1 MVKTRFSSIQTI
13 PIMKR
18 IPLMVLFFLVLFRL
32 EAQEI
37 NWTPDGDAFLNVQAG
52 NIVKTTLPNM
62 GKDTL
67 MNAAQL
73 TPAGKSESLKVRKFY
88 YSDDRQK
95 VLIYTNTKR
104 VWRVDTRGDYWVLNL
119 KNNTLKQ
126 LGVKLPESSLMFA
139 KFSSDGNQV
148 AYVSNRNLYVEDL
161 ESGRMRKLTSTD
173 GAPQLINGTFDWV
186 YEEEFFCYDGFRW
199 APDSKNIAYW
209 QFDASQTR
217 DFFMINNTDSIYA
230 FNVPVEYP
238 KVGEPPSPYK
248 IGVVN
253 VSNGKT
259 KWMQVPGD
267 PRQTYVPRMEWTP
280 DGNHMMIHQLN
291 RKQNETNLMLCDP
304 KTGAT
309 HTIYSEKD
317 PSYIEL
323 QENGKLGYWDWLNSG
338 KAFLWTTE
346 NDGWRHVYRI
356 SADGKSVTLLTPG
369 DYDIIHLKLYD
380 EQNNWL
386 YFTASPNNATQEY
399 LYRIRPD
406 GKSKAERVSP
416 SGQPGTHGYQISPN
430 GKYAM
435 HSFSNHYTKRAS
447 EWIQLPEHSTLPG
460 QTPIPK
466 EIAPPE
472 NDDLMFFQVT
482 TLDGVTMDGWMQKP
496 TDFDPTKKY
505 PIVFY
510 VYTEPWGA
518 TVKDVYGISRN
529 HLYSGDMAADGY
541 IYASLDN
548 RGTPAPKGRDWR
560 KAIYR
565 KVGVV
570 NIRDQA
576 MGAKAM
582 FERWSWIDTS
592 RVAVH
597 GWSGGGSATL
607 NLLFQYPEIYQ
618 TGISVAAVANQLTYD
633 NIYQER
639 YMGLPQ
645 ENLEDFIAGSP
656 ITHAKN
662 LRGNLLYIHGTGDDN
677 VHYQNAEMLINELVK
692 YNRQFQIMPYPNRSH
707 GISEGEGTGEHLS
720 TLFTQYL
727 KAHCPPGARSAD
739 MRERR

>member
-1 MVKTRFSSIQTI
+1 
-13 PIMKR
+13 MKH
-18 IPLMVLFFLVLFRL
+18 IPLKVLFFLMLFRL
-32 EAQEI
+32 SAQEP
-37 NWTPDGDAFLNVQAG
+37 NWTPDGDGFLNVQSG
-52 NIVKTTLPNM
+52 YIVKTFLPGM
-62 GKDTL
+62 DKDTL
-67 MNAAQL
+67 IRAAQL
-73 TPAGKSESLKVRKFY
+73 TPAGKSEPLKIRKFT
-88 YSDDRQK
+88 YSDDQQK
-95 VLIYTNTKR
+95 LLIYTNTKR
-104 VWRVDTRGDYWVLNL
+104 VWRVDTRGDYWVLDL
-119 KNNTLKQ
+119 KNYALKQ
-126 LGVKLPESSLMFA
+126 LGAKLPESSLMFA
-139 KFSSDGNQV
+139 KFSPDGNHV
-148 AYVSNRNLYVEDL
+148 AYVSDRNLYVEDL
-161 ESGRMRKLTSTD
+161 GSGKVRKLTSTD

-217 DFFMINNTDSIYA
+217 DFYMINNTDSIYA

-248 IGVVN
+248 IGVVDTK
-253 VSNGKT
+253 SGKT

-280 DGNHMMIHQLN
+280 DGKHVMIHQLT

-304 KTGAT
+304 KTGVT
-309 HTIYSEKD
+309 QTIYTEKD
-317 PSYIEL
+317 PAYIEL
-323 QENGKLGYWDWLNSG
+323 QENGKLGYWDWVDGG

-346 NDGWRHVYRI
+346 KDGWRHVYRI

-380 EQNNWL
+380 ERNNWL
-386 YFTASPNNATQEY
+386 YFTASPYNATQEY

-416 SGQPGTHGYQISPN
+416 AGQPGTHGYQISPN

-435 HSFSNHYTKRAS
+435 HSFSNHYTKRAT
-447 EWIQLPEHSTLPG
+447 EWVQLPEHATLPG
-460 QTPIPK
+460 QTPIPLN
-466 EIAPPE
+466 IAPPE
-472 NDDLMFFQVT
+472 DDRLSFFQVT
-482 TLDGVTMDGWMQKP
+482 TIDGVTMDGWMQKP
-496 TDFDPTKKY
+496 VDFDPNKKY

-518 TVKDVYGISRN
+518 TVKDRYGISRN
-529 HLYSGDMAADGY
+529 HLYEGDMAADGY
-541 IYASLDN
+541 IYVSLDN

-565 KVGVV
+565 KIGVV

-607 NLLFQYPEIYQ
+607 NLLFQYPEVYQ
-618 TGISVAAVANQLTYD
+618 TGIAVAAVANQLTYD

-645 ENLEDFIAGSP
+645 ENMEDFVAGSP

-727 KAHCPPGARSAD
+727 KAHCPPGGRSTSIQ
-739 MRERR
+739 ERP

>member
-1 MVKTRFSSIQTI
+1 MIRQAC
-13 PIMKR
+13 
-18 IPLMVLFFLVLFRL
+18 FFLLLLLTFRIS
-32 EAQEI
+32 AQEI
-37 NWTPDGDAFLNVQAG
+37 NWTPDGDGFLNAQSG
-52 NIVKTTLPNM
+52 NIVQTTLPGM

-67 MNAAQL
+67 IKAAQL
-73 TPAGKSESLKVRKFY
+73 TPAGKSEPLKVRKFT
-88 YSDDRQK
+88 YSTDRQK

-104 VWRVDTRGDYWVLNL
+104 VWRIDTRGDYWVLDL

-139 KFSSDGNQV
+139 KFSPDGKQV
-148 AYVSNRNLYVEDL
+148 AYVSDRNLFVEDL
-161 ESGRMRKLTSTD
+161 GSGKVRKLTSTD

-199 APDSKNIAYW
+199 APDSKGIAYW

-248 IGVVN
+248 IGVVDIK
-253 VSNGKT
+253 SGKT

-280 DGNHMMIHQLN
+280 DGKHVMIHQLS

-304 KTGAT
+304 QTGAT
-309 HTIYSEKD
+309 QTMYSEKD
-317 PSYIEL
+317 PAYIEI
-323 QENGKLGYWDWLNSG
+323 QENGKSGYWDWIDGG

-346 NDGWRHVYRI
+346 KDGWRHVYRI

-369 DYDIIHLKLYD
+369 DYDVIHLKIYD
-380 EQNNWL
+380 ELNNWL

-416 SGQPGTHGYQISPN
+416 AGQPGTHGYQISPN

-435 HSFSNHYTKRAS
+435 HSFSNHHTKRAS
-447 EWIQLPEHSTLPG
+447 EWVQLPGHTTLPG
-460 QTPIPK
+460 QTSIPAQ
-466 EIAPPE
+466 IPPPM
-472 NDDLMFFQVT
+472 DDKLSFFQVT
-482 TLDGVTMDGWMQKP
+482 TVDGVTMDGWMQKP
-496 TDFDPTKKY
+496 ADFDPNKKY

-529 HLYSGDMAADGY
+529 HLYQGDMAADGY
-541 IYASLDN
+541 IYVSLDN

-607 NLLFQYPEIYQ
+607 NLLFQYPEVYQ
-618 TGISVAAVANQLTYD
+618 TGIAVAAVANQLTYD

-707 GISEGEGTGEHLS
+707 SISEGDGTGEHLS

-727 KAHCPPGARSAD
+727 KAHCPPGGRSTET
-739 MRERR
+739 RERP